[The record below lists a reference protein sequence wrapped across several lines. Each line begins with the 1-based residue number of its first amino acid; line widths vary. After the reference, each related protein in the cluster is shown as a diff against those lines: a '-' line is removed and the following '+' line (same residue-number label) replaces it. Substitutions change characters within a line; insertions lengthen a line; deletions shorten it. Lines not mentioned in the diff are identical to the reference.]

1 MKNKYFEQKNFVKN
15 YIYAITIFIIT
26 LVIGISIFFNV
37 VQSSIEKNSRETLI
51 TNVTQQSEHLNTI
64 LNINYSYL
72 NVLAQELS
80 KSEDLFSENNISLI
94 KAFME
99 NTDLNRTAI
108 IDSDGNALYDNNVV
122 KNVAHRR
129 YFKESMQGKQSLSDP
144 LESSVDQQTRVIL
157 SVPIYKNNQVIGVV
171 GGSYNVTKLGNML
184 FDDLFDG
191 QGKSFIVD
199 QDGNL
204 ITRDKKYEKK
214 HNIKT
219 IDNLFDICD
228 EKEVKTDFNQQESD
242 LIQIQTKKNKSL
254 YLAYSPLK
262 INDWMICYIVPVHVA
277 QESYT
282 FIKHYET
289 LLATFL
295 GLIVLSLMIYLAHS
309 NSRENKYL
317 IHLSEIDP
325 LTSVFN
331 KETTQK
337 LIDQKLKN
345 HEHFCFLILDVD
357 DFKSVNDNYGH
368 AVGDKVLKNLSDLF
382 KNHFRQTDIVG
393 RIGGDEFIILIK
405 GEHIAESRIQSL
417 LQKVNALKIEEL
429 QDFKLSISV
438 GMAFAPSNGTTFME
452 LYRHA
457 DHALYQTKRTG
468 KNNYKIYKNDEN

>member
-80 KSEDLFSENNISLI
+80 KFEDLFSENNISLI

-157 SVPIYKNNQVIGVV
+157 SVPIYKNNQVVGVV

-393 RIGGDEFIILIK
+393 RIGGDEFIILIED
-405 GEHIAESRIQSL
+405 EHIAESRIQSL
-417 LQKVNALKIEEL
+417 LKKVNALKIEEL

-468 KNNYKIYKNDEN
+468 KNDYKIYKNDEN

>member
-157 SVPIYKNNQVIGVV
+157 SVPIYKNNQVVGVV

-393 RIGGDEFIILIK
+393 RIGGDEFIILIED
-405 GEHIAESRIQSL
+405 EHIAESRIQSL
-417 LQKVNALKIEEL
+417 LKKVNALKIEEL

-438 GMAFAPSNGTTFME
+438 GRAFAPSNGTTFME

>member
-219 IDNLFDICD
+219 IDNLFGICD

-393 RIGGDEFIILIK
+393 RIGGDKFIILIED
-405 GEHIAESRIQSL
+405 EHIAESRIQSL
-417 LQKVNALKIEEL
+417 LKKVNELKIEEL

>member
-184 FDDLFDG
+184 LDDLFDG

-357 DFKSVNDNYGH
+357 DFESVNDNYGH

-393 RIGGDEFIILIK
+393 RIGGDEFIILIED
-405 GEHIAESRIQSL
+405 EHIAESRIQSL

>member
-157 SVPIYKNNQVIGVV
+157 SVPIYKNNQVVGVV

-254 YLAYSPLK
+254 YFAYSPLK

-393 RIGGDEFIILIK
+393 RIGGDEFIILIED
-405 GEHIAESRIQSL
+405 EHIAESRIQSL
-417 LQKVNALKIEEL
+417 LKKVNALKIEEL

>member
-1 MKNKYFEQKNFVKN
+1 MKDHYFPRKKFITN
-15 YIYAITIFIIT
+15 YIVAIIT
-26 LVIGISIFFNV
+26 FILTLIMGIVIFFNGV
-37 VQSSIEKNSRETLI
+37 SIAVENNSRKTLI
-51 TNVTQQSEHLNTI
+51 TNVVRQSEHLNTI

-80 KSEDLFSENNISLI
+80 KSQDLFSEDNVSLI
-94 KAFME
+94 QAFMH

-108 IDSDGNALYDNNVV
+108 IDPNGNALYDNEVI

-157 SVPIYKNNQVIGVV
+157 CVPIFRDRQVIGVV

-184 FDDLFDG
+184 FDDLFEG

-204 ITRDKKYEKK
+204 ITRNKQYEKK
-214 HNIKT
+214 HKLNT
-219 IDNLFDICD
+219 VDNLFNVCNQKKI
-228 EKEVKTDFNQQESD
+228 KTDFKNQKSD
-242 LIQIQTKKNKSL
+242 LVLIQTKKKESL

-262 INDWMICYIVPVHVA
+262 INDWMVGYIVPVHAA

-282 FIKHYET
+282 FITHYET

-295 GLIVLSLMIYLAHS
+295 GLIVLSLIVYLAHS
-309 NSRENKYL
+309 SSKENKYL

-337 LIDQKLKN
+337 LIDQKLNNK
-345 HEHFCFLILDVD
+345 EHCCFLILDVD
-357 DFKSVNDNYGH
+357 AFKSVNDNYGH
-368 AVGDKVLKNLSDLF
+368 QIGDIILKKVADYITSVFSEYDTL
-382 KNHFRQTDIVG
+382 IG
-393 RIGGDEFIILIK
+393 RVGGDEFMILVKDICEKTMVDLKLNLVSNFSITLEEIHDFPVITGSVGYTYCSCKSDFDTVYQNADESMYKEKRMIK
-405 GEHIAESRIQSL
+405 G
-417 LQKVNALKIEEL
+417 
-429 QDFKLSISV
+429 F
-438 GMAFAPSNGTTFME
+438 
-452 LYRHA
+452 
-457 DHALYQTKRTG
+457 
-468 KNNYKIYKNDEN
+468 

>member
-1 MKNKYFEQKNFVKN
+1 MKNKYFEQKKFVKN

-37 VQSSIEKNSRETLI
+37 VQSSVEKNSSETLI

-228 EKEVKTDFNQQESD
+228 EKKVKIDFNQQESD
-242 LIQIQTKKNKSL
+242 LIQVQTKKNKSL

-393 RIGGDEFIILIK
+393 RIGGDKFIILIK
-405 GEHIAESRIQSL
+405 DEHIAESRIQSL
-417 LQKVNALKIEEL
+417 LKKVNELKIEEL

>member
-295 GLIVLSLMIYLAHS
+295 GLIVLSLIVYLAHS
-309 NSRENKYL
+309 SSKENKYL

-393 RIGGDEFIILIK
+393 RIGGDEFIILIED
-405 GEHIAESRIQSL
+405 EHIAESRIQSL
-417 LQKVNALKIEEL
+417 LKKVNALKIEEL

-468 KNNYKIYKNDEN
+468 KNDYKIYRNDEN

>member
-242 LIQIQTKKNKSL
+242 LIQIQAKKNKSL

-393 RIGGDEFIILIK
+393 RIGGDEFIILIED
-405 GEHIAESRIQSL
+405 EHIAESRIQSL
-417 LQKVNALKIEEL
+417 LKKVNELKIEEL

>member
-184 FDDLFDG
+184 FDDLFDE

-199 QDGNL
+199 
-204 ITRDKKYEKK
+204 
-214 HNIKT
+214 
-219 IDNLFDICD
+219 
-228 EKEVKTDFNQQESD
+228 
-242 LIQIQTKKNKSL
+242 
-254 YLAYSPLK
+254 
-262 INDWMICYIVPVHVA
+262 

-393 RIGGDEFIILIK
+393 RIGGDEFIILIED
-405 GEHIAESRIQSL
+405 EHIAESRIQSL
-417 LQKVNALKIEEL
+417 LKKVNTLKIEEL

-468 KNNYKIYKNDEN
+468 KNDYKIYKNDEN

>member
-1 MKNKYFEQKNFVKN
+1 M
-15 YIYAITIFIIT
+15 
-26 LVIGISIFFNV
+26 
-37 VQSSIEKNSRETLI
+37 
-51 TNVTQQSEHLNTI
+51 
-64 LNINYSYL
+64 
-72 NVLAQELS
+72 
-80 KSEDLFSENNISLI
+80 
-94 KAFME
+94 
-99 NTDLNRTAI
+99 
-108 IDSDGNALYDNNVV
+108 
-122 KNVAHRR
+122 
-129 YFKESMQGKQSLSDP
+129 
-144 LESSVDQQTRVIL
+144 
-157 SVPIYKNNQVIGVV
+157 

-317 IHLSEIDP
+317 IHLSEI
-325 LTSVFN
+325 
-331 KETTQK
+331 
-337 LIDQKLKN
+337 
-345 HEHFCFLILDVD
+345 
-357 DFKSVNDNYGH
+357 
-368 AVGDKVLKNLSDLF
+368 
-382 KNHFRQTDIVG
+382 
-393 RIGGDEFIILIK
+393 
-405 GEHIAESRIQSL
+405 
-417 LQKVNALKIEEL
+417 
-429 QDFKLSISV
+429 
-438 GMAFAPSNGTTFME
+438 
-452 LYRHA
+452 
-457 DHALYQTKRTG
+457 TK
-468 KNNYKIYKNDEN
+468 

>member
-1 MKNKYFEQKNFVKN
+1 MKNKYFEQKKFVKN

-37 VQSSIEKNSRETLI
+37 VQSSVEKNSSETLI

-228 EKEVKTDFNQQESD
+228 EKKVKIDFNQLESD

-345 HEHFCFLILDVD
+345 HEQFCFLILDVD

-382 KNHFRQTDIVG
+382 KN
-393 RIGGDEFIILIK
+393 
-405 GEHIAESRIQSL
+405 
-417 LQKVNALKIEEL
+417 VNTHL
-429 QDFKLSISV
+429 
-438 GMAFAPSNGTTFME
+438 TTPC
-452 LYRHA
+452 
-457 DHALYQTKRTG
+457 TK
-468 KNNYKIYKNDEN
+468 

>member
-1 MKNKYFEQKNFVKN
+1 MKNKYFEQKNFVKK

-157 SVPIYKNNQVIGVV
+157 SVPIYKNNQVVGVV

-345 HEHFCFLILDVD
+345 HEHFCFLILDAD

-382 KNHFRQTDIVG
+382 KNHFRQTDIIG
-393 RIGGDEFIILIK
+393 RIGGDKFIILIED
-405 GEHIAESRIQSL
+405 EHIAESRIQSL

>member
-282 FIKHYET
+282 FITHYET

-393 RIGGDEFIILIK
+393 RIGGDEFIILIED
-405 GEHIAESRIQSL
+405 EHIAESRIQSL
-417 LQKVNALKIEEL
+417 LKKVNELKIEEL
-429 QDFKLSISV
+429 QGFKLSISV
-438 GMAFAPSNGTTFME
+438 GMAFAPNNGTTFME

-468 KNNYKIYKNDEN
+468 KNNYKIYKK

>member
-157 SVPIYKNNQVIGVV
+157 SVPIYKNNQVVGVV

-393 RIGGDEFIILIK
+393 RIGGDEFIILIED
-405 GEHIAESRIQSL
+405 EHIAESRIQSL
-417 LQKVNALKIEEL
+417 LKKVNALKIEEL

-457 DHALYQTKRTG
+457 DHALHQTKRTG

>member
-80 KSEDLFSENNISLI
+80 KSEDLFSESNISLI

-393 RIGGDEFIILIK
+393 RICGDEFIILIED
-405 GEHIAESRIQSL
+405 EHIAESRIQSL

>member
-51 TNVTQQSEHLNTI
+51 TNVTQQSERLNTI

-184 FDDLFDG
+184 LDDLFDG

-393 RIGGDEFIILIK
+393 RIGGDEFIILIED
-405 GEHIAESRIQSL
+405 EHIAESRIQSL
-417 LQKVNALKIEEL
+417 LQKVNELKIEEL

>member
-37 VQSSIEKNSRETLI
+37 VQASVEKNSRETLI

-184 FDDLFDG
+184 FDDLFNG

-204 ITRDKKYEKK
+204 ITRDKKYKKK

-262 INDWMICYIVPVHVA
+262 INDWMICYIIPVHVA

-393 RIGGDEFIILIK
+393 RIGGDEFIILIED
-405 GEHIAESRIQSL
+405 EHIAESRIQSL
-417 LQKVNALKIEEL
+417 LKKVNALKIEEL

>member
-393 RIGGDEFIILIK
+393 RIGGDEFIILIED
-405 GEHIAESRIQSL
+405 EHIAESRIQSL

-429 QDFKLSISV
+429 QGFKLSISV

>member
-1 MKNKYFEQKNFVKN
+1 MKNKYFEQKKFVKN

-37 VQSSIEKNSRETLI
+37 VQSSVEKNSSETLI

-199 QDGNL
+199 QGGNL

-228 EKEVKTDFNQQESD
+228 EKKVKIGFNQQESD
-242 LIQIQTKKNKSL
+242 LIQVQTKKNKSL

-345 HEHFCFLILDVD
+345 HEQFCFLILDVD

-368 AVGDKVLKNLSDLF
+368 AVGDKVLKNGL
-382 KNHFRQTDIVG
+382 TDTLV
-393 RIGGDEFIILIK
+393 
-405 GEHIAESRIQSL
+405 
-417 LQKVNALKIEEL
+417 
-429 QDFKLSISV
+429 
-438 GMAFAPSNGTTFME
+438 TC
-452 LYRHA
+452 
-457 DHALYQTKRTG
+457 
-468 KNNYKIYKNDEN
+468 

>member
-345 HEHFCFLILDVD
+345 HEQFCFLILDVD

>member
-393 RIGGDEFIILIK
+393 RICGDEFIILIED
-405 GEHIAESRIQSL
+405 EHIAESRIQSL
-417 LQKVNALKIEEL
+417 LKKVNELKIEEL

>member
-157 SVPIYKNNQVIGVV
+157 SVPIYKNNQVVGVV

-382 KNHFRQTDIVG
+382 K
-393 RIGGDEFIILIK
+393 
-405 GEHIAESRIQSL
+405 
-417 LQKVNALKIEEL
+417 KVIRN
-429 QDFKLSISV
+429 
-438 GMAFAPSNGTTFME
+438 
-452 LYRHA
+452 
-457 DHALYQTKRTG
+457 
-468 KNNYKIYKNDEN
+468 

>member
-129 YFKESMQGKQSLSDP
+129 YFKESMQGKQSLSGP

-157 SVPIYKNNQVIGVV
+157 SVPIYKNNQVVGVV

-393 RIGGDEFIILIK
+393 RIGGDEFIILIED
-405 GEHIAESRIQSL
+405 EHIAESRIQSL
-417 LQKVNALKIEEL
+417 LKKVNALKIEEL

>member
-80 KSEDLFSENNISLI
+80 KSEDLFSESNISLI

-144 LESSVDQQTRVIL
+144 LESSVDQQIRVIL

-393 RIGGDEFIILIK
+393 RIGGDEFIILIED
-405 GEHIAESRIQSL
+405 EHIAESRIQSL

-468 KNNYKIYKNDEN
+468 KNNYKR

>member
-144 LESSVDQQTRVIL
+144 LESSFDQQTRVIL

-393 RIGGDEFIILIK
+393 RIGGDEFIILIED
-405 GEHIAESRIQSL
+405 EHIAESRIQSL
-417 LQKVNALKIEEL
+417 LKKVNALKIEEL

>member
-1 MKNKYFEQKNFVKN
+1 MKNKYFEQKKFVKN

-37 VQSSIEKNSRETLI
+37 VQASIEKNSRETLI

-184 FDDLFDG
+184 FDDLFNG

-345 HEHFCFLILDVD
+345 YEHFCFLILDVD
-357 DFKSVNDNYGH
+357 DFKSANDNYGH

-393 RIGGDEFIILIK
+393 RIGGDEFIILI
-405 GEHIAESRIQSL
+405 EDEVIAESRIQSL
-417 LQKVNALKIEEL
+417 LKKVNELKIEEL

-468 KNNYKIYKNDEN
+468 KNDYKIYKNDEN

>member
-1 MKNKYFEQKNFVKN
+1 MKNKYFEQKKFVKN

-37 VQSSIEKNSRETLI
+37 VQSSVEKNSSETLI

-122 KNVAHRR
+122 KNVAHQR

-228 EKEVKTDFNQQESD
+228 EKKVKIDFNQQESD
-242 LIQIQTKKNKSL
+242 LIQVQTKKNKSL

-345 HEHFCFLILDVD
+345 HEQFCFLILDVD

-393 RIGGDEFIILIK
+393 RIGGDKFIILIED
-405 GEHIAESRIQSL
+405 EHIAESRIQSL
-417 LQKVNALKIEEL
+417 LKKVNELKIEEL

>member
-393 RIGGDEFIILIK
+393 RIGDDEFIILIED
-405 GEHIAESRIQSL
+405 EHIAESRIQSL
-417 LQKVNALKIEEL
+417 LKKVNELKIEEL

>member
-15 YIYAITIFIIT
+15 NIYAITIFIIT

-393 RIGGDEFIILIK
+393 RIGGDEFIILIED
-405 GEHIAESRIQSL
+405 EHIAESRIQSL
-417 LQKVNALKIEEL
+417 LKKVNELKIEEL